1 MLSNSADEHQL
12 YFKQQPHDSLETLTF
27 GSLYFLSISH
37 NFGGGG
43 TFKTKIFEIWM
54 VSILFWDS
62 GFVKN
67 GIDGELETRLF
78 YIYTNILAS
87 MTYI

>member
-1 MLSNSADEHQL
+1 MDFHCIANLFVKSN
-12 YFKQQPHDSLETLTF
+12 FLTF

-43 TFKTKIFEIWM
+43 TFKTKIFEIWI

>member
-1 MLSNSADEHQL
+1 MKLN
-12 YFKQQPHDSLETLTF
+12 FLTF

-37 NFGGGG
+37 SFGGGG
-43 TFKTKIFEIWM
+43 TFKTKIFEIWI
-54 VSILFWDS
+54 VSILFRDS

-67 GIDGELETRLF
+67 GIDRELETRLL
-78 YIYTNILAS
+78 YIYTNVLAP